1 MLALRLPKHIE
12 QSLENLAKKKGRTP
26 AYYARKAI
34 AAMIEDEIDLAK
46 AEAAM
51 AEIKAGGKVYTMD
64 EMRAEFPEAFE
75 K

>member
-12 QSLENLAKKKGRTP
+12 ESLENLAKKKGRTP

-34 AAMIEDEIDLAK
+34 VAMIEDEIDIAK

-51 AEIKAGGKVYTMD
+51 AEIRAGGKTYTLD
-64 EMRAEFPEAFE
+64 ELRVMHPDWFAP
-75 K
+75 

>member
-26 AYYARKAI
+26 EYYARKAI
-34 AAMIEDEIDLAK
+34 VAMIEDEIDIAK

-51 AEIKAGGKVYTMD
+51 AEIKAGGKTYAWEEIKAM
-64 EMRAEFPEAFE
+64 FPEDFE